1 MSTFTCTRLSTTCN
15 QKAPMITQGNIAP
28 DFTPETDRSEKVTL
42 SKLRGRQVV
51 LFLPEGRHT
60 RMEDRVQGQM
70 MKAGAAWARGC
81 SWCCPAC
88 PTTSERLCRHPHP
101 WGHPARVPR
110 GTTFLPRNSWSP

>member
-60 RMEDRVQGQM
+60 RKEDRVQGQM
-70 MKAGAAWARGC
+70 MKAGRSLGPGRFMVLTRLPHDTGAAVP
-81 SWCCPAC
+81 SS
-88 PTTSERLCRHPHP
+88 T
-101 WGHPARVPR
+101 PARQP
-110 GTTFLPRNSWSP
+110 PA